1 MERKGLEDKKKQV
14 PISRRAIL
22 EKDVVHLQTRL
33 HDEKTLRMGLEQA
46 LGEASDPCTPQ
57 DVSAG
62 LAPQAQDLITEIVSL
77 QKEVSHLEQHV
88 LSLYR
93 KVFDQRLSTHQYGT
107 DLRSSEAQ
115 EPSIVISQS
124 SYHVSRFR
132 AEQLR
137 QTKLPPSSPQHRHP
151 GSVAMQGFKRL
162 HSSTGAGQV
171 KTQHRSLLNDS
182 FYCVD
187 KEPESDGEPQGS
199 TASPQVL
206 QSQMSPAIQVKI
218 LKPSSS
224 SSPVKVDTKQ
234 TPKKTSE
241 DVVEP
246 SSKTPNQ
253 LAEELVRC
261 MAAIYCKLA
270 NPPLPKFSSLSPSSS
285 SSSTTTHESSHEFSN
300 LHGSWSPGSQTDNTS
315 SEMDGCIMP
324 DPYSVKDVGGEDVG
338 PYCSMVE
345 VPWICVDKDRL
356 TYATQALHNF
366 RLMVEQ
372 LEKVDPRQMTHEQK
386 LAFWINIY
394 NALMMHAY
402 LAYGIPQ
409 NRLKRLN
416 LLQKAAYKV
425 GAYSINAQ
433 TIEHSILGC
442 PSNRTA
448 PWLQAFLK
456 PGTMFKVGD
465 ERQAYA
471 LQTPEPAVCF
481 ALCCGGHSDP
491 AVRVYTAKN
500 VWLELEVAKREFL
513 QASVRIH
520 GSSKVLLPKILEW
533 YLRALVINSSTSLLE
548 WVCQNVPGKLEA
560 QIQHCLKL
568 NPHKNPAHCLRWV
581 PYSFGFRYIFVPD
594 LAHRNPIL
602 INDSALNG
610 VSLGV

>member
-1 MERKGLEDKKKQV
+1 MTAMKAVGSKKMCTNVHFPEDLSFEFLVPATTEAIFPAVDSNDLGHRHCRSVSAPNKASGPTSWNFSPRASLKQALKESLQHWRWKMERKGLEDKKKQI

-46 LGEASDPCTPQ
+46 LGEASDPCTSQ
-57 DVSAG
+57 DVSAD
-62 LAPQAQDLITEIVSL
+62 LAPQAQELITEIVSL

-107 DLRSSEAQ
+107 DLCSSEAQ
-115 EPSIVISQS
+115 EPSILISQS

-137 QTKLPPSSPQHRHP
+137 QTQLPPSSPQRRHP
-151 GSVAMQGFKRL
+151 GSVAMQEFKRP
-162 HSSTGAGQV
+162 HSSTGVSQV

-187 KEPESDGEPQGS
+187 KEPEAGGEPQGS

-206 QSQMSPAIQVKI
+206 KSQMSPAIQVKI

-253 LAEELVRC
+253 LAEELVQC

-300 LHGSWSPGSQTDNTS
+300 LHDSWSPGSQTENTF

-356 TYATQALHNF
+356 TYATQALQNF
-366 RLMVEQ
+366 R
-372 LEKVDPRQMTHEQK
+372 
-386 LAFWINIY
+386 
-394 NALMMHAY
+394 
-402 LAYGIPQ
+402 
-409 NRLKRLN
+409 
-416 LLQKAAYKV
+416 
-425 GAYSINAQ
+425 
-433 TIEHSILGC
+433 
-442 PSNRTA
+442 
-448 PWLQAFLK
+448 
-456 PGTMFKVGD
+456 
-465 ERQAYA
+465 
-471 LQTPEPAVCF
+471 
-481 ALCCGGHSDP
+481 
-491 AVRVYTAKN
+491 
-500 VWLELEVAKREFL
+500 
-513 QASVRIH
+513 
-520 GSSKVLLPKILEW
+520 
-533 YLRALVINSSTSLLE
+533 
-548 WVCQNVPGKLEA
+548 
-560 QIQHCLKL
+560 
-568 NPHKNPAHCLRWV
+568 
-581 PYSFGFRYIFVPD
+581 
-594 LAHRNPIL
+594 
-602 INDSALNG
+602 
-610 VSLGV
+610 